1 MKKFIKWL
9 ADFLFGIIIVI
20 VLSIGF
26 YVLIYGMDLWGLPK
40 LDDVQSV
47 SISCLDIASE
57 VKEIT
62 SNEEIERALKVTGFL
77 KYKLFE
83 KPSNK
88 ERPIIVITYH
98 LEDGTDETISANNT
112 TVWWKDKSYV
122 IKEKDIF
129 VNIVKGLFFKKYA
142 G

>member
-1 MKKFIKWL
+1 ML
-9 ADFLFGIIIVI
+9 
-20 VLSIGF
+20 
-26 YVLIYGMDLWGLPK
+26 
-40 LDDVQSV
+40 
-47 SISCLDIASE
+47 
-57 VKEIT
+57 T
-62 SNEEIERALKVTGFL
+62 
-77 KYKLFE
+77 
-83 KPSNK
+83 SNK

-98 LEDGTDETISANNT
+98 LEDGTDERISANNT

>member
-1 MKKFIKWL
+1 MKKITKWL

-26 YVLIYGMDLWGLPK
+26 YVLIYGMDLLGLPK
-40 LDDVQSV
+40 LADVQSV
-47 SISCLDIASE
+47 SILCSDTTVE
-57 VKEIT
+57 GKEIT
-62 SNEEIERALKVTGFL
+62 STEEIEMALKATGFL

-98 LEDGTDETISANNT
+98 LEDGTDATISANNT

-122 IKEKDIF
+122 IKEKEIF
-129 VNIVKGLFFKKYA
+129 VNVIEGLFF
-142 G
+142 